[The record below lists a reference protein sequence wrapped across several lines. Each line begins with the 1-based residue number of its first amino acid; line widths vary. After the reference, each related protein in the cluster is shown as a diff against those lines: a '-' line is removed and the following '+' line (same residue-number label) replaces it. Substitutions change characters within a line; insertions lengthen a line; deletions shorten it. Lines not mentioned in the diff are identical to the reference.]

1 MPEPEEGCE
10 EAATAPQHDGR
21 CTSAEAPA
29 DTGTGGSVDGGSADA
44 GASTTV
50 PPEGGAEDPRAEV
63 EAAEAAGSSADALP
77 KRDDKDAGKEEYQK
91 GNYEAAIKAWSRSL
105 SSAKYILDKG
115 LYNHNEEQLM
125 EVKTIE
131 LRLNLNL
138 SQANLKAG
146 NFTEAVNYADKAL
159 ACSPNNT
166 KALYRKASALM
177 RLLSFAEAAEVL
189 DQLLQAEPGNAAGK
203 AMLAEARRNAV
214 LGERRAKRMSQ
225 KMFAG
230 LGGAGDGGLPASAQG
245 RLAQLCSAPAR
256 LLLYLPAWCRDLLQ
270 RIYSPLRVVLEP
282 VRYCLE
288 AMGLLAAS
296 STPAGQKTD

>member
-1 MPEPEEGCE
+1 MPEPEGCE
-10 EAATAPQHDGR
+10 EAATAPRHDGC
-21 CTSAEAPA
+21 CTSTEAGP
-29 DTGTGGSVDGGSADA
+29 DTGRGGSVEGGSADA
-44 GASTTV
+44 GAST
-50 PPEGGAEDPRAEV
+50 AEDQSAEV
-63 EAAEAAGSSADALP
+63 ETAEPAGSSADALP

-125 EVKTIE
+125 EVKAIE

-159 ACSPNNT
+159 TCSPNNT

-177 RLLSFAEAAEVL
+177 RLLSFAEAAEAL
-189 DQLLQAEPGNAAGK
+189 EQLLQAEPGNAAGR

-230 LGGAGDGGLPASAQG
+230 LAGAGDGVGLPAAAQG
-245 RLAQLCSAPAR
+245 RLAQLCSVPAR
-256 LLLYLPAWCRDLLQ
+256 LLLCLPAWCRDLLQ

-282 VRYCLE
+282 VRHCLE
-288 AMGLLAAS
+288 AIGLLTPS
-296 STPAGQKTD
+296 STAAGQKID